1 LKLKE
6 KFFSTVPRQGQQTLT
21 ARGAKIFN
29 YATLSFCTIVMHIML
44 GTCAPNLRGRKW
56 VEHTQMH
63 PALKKGTKN
72 FHNTSKS

>member
-1 LKLKE
+1 LD
-6 KFFSTVPRQGQQTLT
+6 
-21 ARGAKIFN
+21 

-44 GTCAPNLRGRKW
+44 GTCAPNLRDRQS

-63 PALKKGTKN
+63 PVVKNGTKN